1 MSWRKSLL
9 NWMNLLD
16 LLLWN
21 APCVSSMQLS
31 IHDSILLYYS
41 LRSFNTS
48 DSSQIVAVV
57 SCSIMFTCLFNFDY
71 DSMLPKEFANLS
83 NLEAL
88 ATLAQRFVRFIFF
101 LRGTYTS
108 AENCIYWNIYIYIYT
123 YWNILF
129 QFPLVLIGRDARK
142 KAGFEALKSQ
152 SFHMRFLGNPGTGK
166 TVVARIVG
174 NSNFAIYLKS
184 RRVQPFESFRR
195 VNKWC
200 PKHIKNQVVSAP
212 RKVAGCFGCYW
223 ETCRCRGKCGCS
235 KKLKEAS
242 TMLNSSLQLNWLE
255 SLM

>member
-108 AENCIYWNIYIYIYT
+108 AENCIYWNIYIYIY
-123 YWNILF
+123 ILKYIVSISTCINW
-129 QFPLVLIGRDARK
+129 QRCK
-142 KAGFEALKSQ
+142 KESWIRSSEEPELPHALSWKPWHWQDRCGQDCWKLEFRYILEKQTCATFWILPKS
-152 SFHMRFLGNPGTGK
+152 
-166 TVVARIVG
+166 
-174 NSNFAIYLKS
+174 
-184 RRVQPFESFRR
+184 
-195 VNKWC
+195 
-200 PKHIKNQVVSAP
+200 
-212 RKVAGCFGCYW
+212 
-223 ETCRCRGKCGCS
+223 
-235 KKLKEAS
+235 
-242 TMLNSSLQLNWLE
+242 
-255 SLM
+255 